1 MSYSHKLP
9 EGVTPKCLQDGK
21 ENPKYVDLLEEDKPI
36 AGQKFVCLSFVS
48 PEHILKQKEQ
58 FLFEEFINQWDFKK
72 SMEKFTQF
80 LNFISFK
87 YSMSFDKLTKDFN
100 DFTKEEGVSL
110 KTASSIGDDYKTFTD
125 AHEEELAEKFDEK
138 HKFQTSIRGIKV
150 RGVFST
156 QGEAELRCK
165 LLREVDPDHDI
176 YVGQVGMW
184 VPFHPEAYKT
194 GRVEY
199 MEETL
204 NQLMSDKKKNEDLAK
219 HDFEKRVRE
228 AKQKAIEDNMK
239 KAEASGNKLTQ
250 TINEK
255 GELIGVANVANV
267 DGLNEDSTIDDIKKS
282 MFECENV
289 VMDTKNTD
297 HGLSKL
303 TSSHVDAVD
312 TVDTVDTA
320 DTDN

>member
-1 MSYSHKLP
+1 MSHQNQNQLP
-9 EGVTPKCLQDGK
+9 EGVTPKYLPDGK

-48 PEHILKQKEQ
+48 PEHIIKQKDH
-58 FLFEEFINQWDFKK
+58 FLFEEFIKQWDFKK

-80 LNFISFK
+80 LNFVSFK
-87 YSMSFDKLTKDFN
+87 YSISFDKLTTDFQDFN
-100 DFTKEEGVSL
+100 KEEGAAL
-110 KTASSIGDDYKTFTD
+110 AKASTISDDYKTFID
-125 AHEEELAEKFDEK
+125 NNEEVLDQLFGEQ
-138 HKFQTSIRGIKV
+138 HNFQTSVRGIKV

-165 LLREVDPDHDI
+165 LLREVDPNHDI

-204 NQLMSDKKKNEDLAK
+204 NSLMSDKKKNEDMAK
-219 HDFEKRVRE
+219 QDFDKRVRE

-239 KAEASGNKLTQ
+239 KAEESGNKLTQ
-250 TINEK
+250 TLNDK
-255 GELIGVANVANV
+255 GELVGVANVSNF
-267 DGLNEDSTIDDIKKS
+267 DGLDENSTMNDIKKS
-282 MFECENV
+282 MFESENV
-289 VMDTKNTD
+289 VLDKKSD

-303 TSSHVDAVD
+303 TSHF
-312 TVDTVDTA
+312 
-320 DTDN
+320 DN